1 MDLERISRRYLELNE
16 EAQRELIDGILEIIL
31 SSPNTDLVPDEVGW
45 SISNKFRS
53 GELYDLDGFKL
64 ILEAANSC
72 EPMKLEKF
80 LEEEMK

>member
-1 MDLERISRRYLELNE
+1 MDLERVSRRYLELNE
-16 EAQRELIDGILEIIL
+16 EARRELIDGILEIVL
-31 SSPNTDLVPDEVGW
+31 SSPNTDLVSDEVGR

-53 GELYDLDGFKL
+53 RELYDLDGFKL

-72 EPMKLEKF
+72 EPTKLEKF